1 MENKLQDKAALQL
14 EIQKAPLTKNLES
27 DAHIDWSKRKKVFS
41 FFLYVVIFTNF
52 DTGVV
57 PACIDEIEA
66 EMGIGS
72 FGIAALG
79 SLPFFAISLAS
90 IIVSPMIKRF
100 KSKPTLFVSLFLN
113 IIVCGLF
120 AVSYNLPLLYFA
132 RFLMGFTQAFW
143 VIYAPV
149 WTNYS
154 SPLKQQSTWLG
165 VLQGFSPLGIILGYI
180 ATGIIIENWAATYA
194 WRLVIVIQALCE
206 IPVLIL
212 MFFIKNEDIDILEF
226 GKSPTSA
233 ETGENDEIKE
243 ADISIDTS
251 KQILKHYKVK
261 RLILTRFSEL
271 FSFINK
277 RFSSKI
283 KSSFTLVPCLQSLFL

>member
-1 MENKLQDKAALQL
+1 MDNKSQDKAALQL
-14 EIQKAPLTKNLES
+14 QTQKTPLTKNSES
-27 DAHIDWSKRKKVFS
+27 EASIDWPKRKKVFS

-66 EMGIGS
+66 ELGIGS

-90 IIVSPMIKRF
+90 IIVSPVIKRF

-120 AVSYNLPLLYFA
+120 SVSYNLFLLYFA

-165 VLQGFSPLGIILGYI
+165 LLQGFSPLGIILGYI
-180 ATGIIIENWAATYA
+180 ATGIIVENWSATYA
-194 WRLVIVIQALCE
+194 WRLVIVIQAICE
-206 IPVLIL
+206 IPILISML
-212 MFFIKNEDIDILEF
+212 FMKNEDIDILEF

-233 ETGENDEIKE
+233 ETGENGEINE

-251 KQILKHYKVK
+251 TQILKHYKVI
-261 RLILTRFSEL
+261 RLILMRYTEL
-271 FSFINK
+271 FFFINK
-277 RFSSKI
+277 RFSLKM
-283 KSSFTLVPCLQSLFL
+283 KFLFTLSPCLP